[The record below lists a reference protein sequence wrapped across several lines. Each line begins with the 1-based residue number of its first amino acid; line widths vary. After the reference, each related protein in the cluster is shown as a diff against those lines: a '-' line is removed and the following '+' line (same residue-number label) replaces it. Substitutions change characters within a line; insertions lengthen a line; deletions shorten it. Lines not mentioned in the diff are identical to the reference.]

1 MSEAV
6 VQPPVLRWAQRR
18 GGHDDGA
25 MRNRLGNWD
34 QWLTRE
40 KTPHFSDIA
49 RIAHFTR
56 VPLGYLFLPEP
67 PQEDLP
73 IPDLRSGR
81 GSAPAASDELLD
93 TIYLNQRRQA
103 WYEDHLAEVG
113 DLAEV
118 GAAVP
123 PLPFVGSARNAGVEE
138 AASRILHALDYGIH
152 SRRTMGSAE
161 QARNHLIEAF
171 ENLGGLVVVN
181 SMVENN
187 THRPLDLGEFRGFTL
202 HSTTAPLVFVNGKD
216 TKRGQIFSLL
226 HEFAHV
232 WRGESAVSA
241 GGDPMVARDHATER
255 WCDAVAAQIAVP
267 SDDLRRNFDP
277 DADLTAELDRLSIR
291 YWCSTLV
298 ILIRLRE
305 TGHVSRECF
314 ADIYADEVDRLLHL
328 QAEVKRAS
336 GGSFYANQAFRV
348 GRTLSRE
355 LIADTLRGAT
365 PMTEALRLLSFTKT
379 SVFDGYADHLG
390 MV

>member
-25 MRNRLGNWD
+25 MRNRFGNWD

-73 IPDLRSGR
+73 IPDLRAGR
-81 GSAPAASDELLD
+81 GSAPASDELLD

-152 SRRTMGSAE
+152 SRRAMGSAE
-161 QARNHLIEAF
+161 RARTQ
-171 ENLGGLVVVN
+171 
-181 SMVENN
+181 S
-187 THRPLDLGEFRGFTL
+187 
-202 HSTTAPLVFVNGKD
+202 
-216 TKRGQIFSLL
+216 
-226 HEFAHV
+226 
-232 WRGESAVSA
+232 
-241 GGDPMVARDHATER
+241 
-255 WCDAVAAQIAVP
+255 
-267 SDDLRRNFDP
+267 
-277 DADLTAELDRLSIR
+277 
-291 YWCSTLV
+291 Y
-298 ILIRLRE
+298 
-305 TGHVSRECF
+305 
-314 ADIYADEVDRLLHL
+314 
-328 QAEVKRAS
+328 
-336 GGSFYANQAFRV
+336 
-348 GRTLSRE
+348 
-355 LIADTLRGAT
+355 
-365 PMTEALRLLSFTKT
+365 
-379 SVFDGYADHLG
+379 
-390 MV
+390 

>member
-25 MRNRLGNWD
+25 MRNRFGNWD

-123 PLPFVGSARNAGVEE
+123 PLPFVAPPATLVLKKRRAGSSMLSTTEF
-138 AASRILHALDYGIH
+138 ILAVPWAPR
-152 SRRTMGSAE
+152 S
-161 QARNHLIEAF
+161 
-171 ENLGGLVVVN
+171 GLVPILL
-181 SMVENN
+181 
-187 THRPLDLGEFRGFTL
+187 RP
-202 HSTTAPLVFVNGKD
+202 SK
-216 TKRGQIFSLL
+216 I
-226 HEFAHV
+226 
-232 WRGESAVSA
+232 SAVSSSSTPWLRTTLIVPLILA
-241 GGDPMVARDHATER
+241 SSAVSPSIPRPRRSSSSMARTPNVVR
-255 WCDAVAAQIAVP
+255 SSPSSTNSRMCGAVSP
-267 SDDLRRNFDP
+267 R
-277 DADLTAELDRLSIR
+277 
-291 YWCSTLV
+291 
-298 ILIRLRE
+298 
-305 TGHVSRECF
+305 
-314 ADIYADEVDRLLHL
+314 
-328 QAEVKRAS
+328 
-336 GGSFYANQAFRV
+336 
-348 GRTLSRE
+348 
-355 LIADTLRGAT
+355 
-365 PMTEALRLLSFTKT
+365 
-379 SVFDGYADHLG
+379 
-390 MV
+390 

>member
-1 MSEAV
+1 
-6 VQPPVLRWAQRR
+6 
-18 GGHDDGA
+18 
-25 MRNRLGNWD
+25 MRNRFGNWD

-152 SRRTMGSAE
+152 SRRAMGSAE
-161 QARNHLIEAF
+161 RARTQ
-171 ENLGGLVVVN
+171 
-181 SMVENN
+181 S
-187 THRPLDLGEFRGFTL
+187 
-202 HSTTAPLVFVNGKD
+202 
-216 TKRGQIFSLL
+216 
-226 HEFAHV
+226 
-232 WRGESAVSA
+232 
-241 GGDPMVARDHATER
+241 
-255 WCDAVAAQIAVP
+255 
-267 SDDLRRNFDP
+267 
-277 DADLTAELDRLSIR
+277 
-291 YWCSTLV
+291 Y
-298 ILIRLRE
+298 
-305 TGHVSRECF
+305 
-314 ADIYADEVDRLLHL
+314 
-328 QAEVKRAS
+328 
-336 GGSFYANQAFRV
+336 
-348 GRTLSRE
+348 
-355 LIADTLRGAT
+355 
-365 PMTEALRLLSFTKT
+365 
-379 SVFDGYADHLG
+379 
-390 MV
+390 